1 MTLKQIEMIKKLK
14 MGETVEIG
22 QVTIKR
28 DRGQYNVS
36 KDKFIKIYKDTD
48 FHVMSEKI
56 DELNTEKISNE
67 KLSFTIPGTKIIA
80 IKTLAGYE
88 LWEDGK
94 LLQKGLTEDD
104 VDSFLSHYKVQQ
116 DNKKVERVRKE
127 IINEKKMS
135 NQKKVLYYFILL
147 LSAALLITTY
157 VLGLKFDGVSINRNN
172 NTIYQIITEVAEV
185 KYPEKKSDK
194 FDAVYYTLLYHVHQQ
209 DYFMTETLINEV
221 PITVISEL
229 RDTYL
234 ENELSLDLSRDATYS
249 GYEFNL
255 YFKSDLNKYVNREE
269 AIRRVGYILGHENIT
284 TIEELISA
292 YLVWDANDAKSNRAY
307 NWDLTN
313 YDGTKTFDYNASY
326 YTTYLSRNG
335 FVKLF
340 LNDSSKFIHEYYLFE
355 SVGWLTWTSIVI
367 FGLYLV
373 LAFSIWIFKKD
384 HLKMS
389 KPLLIIIASLAAV
402 LIVPLLMQYFFE
414 GLRKDATEFLD
425 ILENTRFTTVTTIMN
440 MIFDYIMKFSNIVL
454 TGIFTIALPLQVVRY
469 FVFNAISKL
478 DKGGKL
484 LRTIAPGTVL
494 SQDINKLDWRI

>member
-1 MTLKQIEMIKKLK
+1 MTLKQIEMVKKLK
-14 MGETVEIG
+14 LGETVEIG

-36 KDKFIKIYKDTD
+36 KDKFIKTYKDTD

-56 DELNTEKISNE
+56 DELNTEKVSNE
-67 KLSFTIPGTKIIA
+67 KLSFPIPGTKIIA
-80 IKTLAGYE
+80 IKAPNGYE

-94 LLQKGLTEDD
+94 LLKKGMTEDE
-104 VDSFLSHYKVQQ
+104 VDSFLVHYKSQQ
-116 DNKKVERVRKE
+116 DQKKVENLRKE
-127 IINEKKMS
+127 IVNEKKLS
-135 NQKKVLYYFILL
+135 NQKKVLYYFILI

-157 VLGLKFDGVSINRNN
+157 VLGLKFDGVSINRSNN
-172 NTIYQIITEVAEV
+172 NIYRVITEISEV
-185 KYPEKKSDK
+185 KYPEKRMDK

-209 DYFMTETLINEV
+209 DYFMNETIINETPV
-221 PITVISEL
+221 QVMSEL
-229 RDTYL
+229 RLVYTRNDL
-234 ENELSLDLSRDATYS
+234 PLDLSQDSTYS

-255 YFKSDLNKYVNREE
+255 YFKSELGRYVNREE
-269 AIRRVGYILGHENIT
+269 TIRRVGYILGHENIT
-284 TIEELISA
+284 TIEQLTAA
-292 YLVWDANDAKSNRAY
+292 YMAWDANDAKSNRAY

-355 SVGWLTWTSIVI
+355 SVGWLTWASVIV

-389 KPLLIIIASLAAV
+389 KPLMMIILVSALILV
-402 LIVPLLMQYFFE
+402 VPLLLQYFFE
-414 GLRKDATEFLD
+414 GLRKEATEFLD

-478 DKGGKL
+478 DKGGKI
-484 LRTIAPGTVL
+484 LRTVAPGTTL